1 MRFRTIAHTSD
12 IGLIGYGKTLAQAF
26 ANAAYGLASIM
37 VELSNVHEIES
48 RNIEVNESSVED
60 LLFEWLNRFIYLFDV
75 EMLVFKRFD
84 IKEFDPRRLVA
95 TCYGEMFDPSRH
107 SFKTGIK
114 SATYYLLKVDSENN
128 QVQVFFDV

>member
-12 IGLIGYGKTLAQAF
+12 IGLISYGKTLAQTF
-26 ANAAYGLASIM
+26 ANAAYGLSSIM
-37 VELSNVHEIES
+37 VELNNVHEIES

-84 IKEFDPRRLVA
+84 IKEFDPSRLVA
-95 TCYGEMFDPSRH
+95 TCYGETFDPSRH
-107 SFKTGIK
+107 TFKTGIK
-114 SATYYLLKVDSENN
+114 SATYYLLKVDPEKN
-128 QVQVFFDV
+128 QAQVFFDA

>member
-12 IGLIGYGKTLAQAF
+12 IGLIGYGKTLSQAF
-26 ANAAYGLASIM
+26 ANAAYGLSAIM
-37 VELSNVHEIES
+37 VKLSDVQEVES
-48 RNIEVNESSVED
+48 RNIEVNESSIED

-75 EMLVFKRFD
+75 EMLIFRRFD
-84 IKEFDPRRLVA
+84 IKEFGPSRLVA

-114 SATYYLLKVDSENN
+114 SATYYLLKVDPEKN